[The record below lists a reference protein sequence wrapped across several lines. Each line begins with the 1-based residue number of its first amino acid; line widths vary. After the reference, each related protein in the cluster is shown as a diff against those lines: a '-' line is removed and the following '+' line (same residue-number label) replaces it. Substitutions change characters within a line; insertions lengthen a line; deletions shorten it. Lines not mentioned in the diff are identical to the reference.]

1 MPKSKSKSKK
11 PGKRSSAASKYSKL
25 ADHALE
31 KGRLRSPFNQLPSTR
46 QSAWRD
52 DHLPLMLWAVLL
64 TEVLPREDYL
74 GCFRTL
80 INLCA
85 EWFRDGGPL
94 AERKRPVDPEDF
106 GTTELV
112 DMQTLAEIPGEL
124 FDQFLAVPLRHPL
137 GYAGLRPLLLL
148 ASLPNRQR
156 WRERLDTEP
165 QESDWTTLG
174 RAIASTL
181 DHQSERS
188 TDIRWFK
195 LMVGIMAGRIILPQ
209 GMDTRIDEY
218 LQYPN
223 LGDMRSVRPSIRA
236 MEMMFRRSTLPGWVQ
251 AFWDECAQ
259 RTKCVDPT
267 DFEKEIR
274 QPTRLTLKALMRVR
288 TALIHRF
295 FDNHR
300 ATEVNPRLDGAFG
313 LVLYALSI
321 VEELGASS
329 MHEGI
334 LGRLAL
340 RSVVEGAITLQY
352 LAKKD
357 DRAQWAAWRVYGA
370 GQAKL
375 AFLKIQELVG
385 DVPSFYEESELELI
399 ANEDRWQEF
408 LDIDVGHWN
417 RSNLRTLAKDGD
429 GGELYDSFYAWTS
442 SFAHSHWGSVR
453 DTNFITCHNP
463 LHRLHRIPRVFH
475 RRTRSVEEDIVKAL
489 NGMIAVLD
497 TLYPGSASLPNLGLL
512 QTEEGAVVEAGD
524 TVPHGAG
531 DRVGPE
537 DNAG

>member
-1 MPKSKSKSKK
+1 MAKNKK
-11 PGKRSSAASKYSKL
+11 PNKRSSSAGKYSKL
-25 ADHALE
+25 TDHALE
-31 KGRLRSPFNQLPSTR
+31 KGRLRSPFNQLPQMR

-52 DHLPLMLWAVLL
+52 DHLPLMLWAVVL
-64 TEVLPREDYL
+64 TEVFPREDYL
-74 GCFRTL
+74 GCFRML

-85 EWFRDGGPL
+85 AWFREGGPL
-94 AERKRPVDPEDF
+94 AAKNGPVDPDDF

-112 DMQTLAEIPGEL
+112 DLQTLAEIPDDL
-124 FDQFLAVPLRHPL
+124 FDDFVAVPLRHPL
-137 GYAGLRPLLLL
+137 GYAALRPLLLL
-148 ASLPNRQR
+148 DSLPNKQR

-165 QESDWTTLG
+165 QESDWMTLA
-174 RAIASTL
+174 RSIASTL

-195 LMVGIMAGRIILPQ
+195 LMVGIMAGRIILPS
-209 GMDTRIDEY
+209 GIDTRIEEY
-218 LQYPN
+218 LQFPN
-223 LGDMRSVRPSIRA
+223 VGDMRAVRPSIRA
-236 MEMMFRRSTLPGWVQ
+236 MEMMFRRSRIPGWVQ

-267 DFEKEIR
+267 DFAKEIR
-274 QPTRLTLKALMRVR
+274 EPTRLTLKALMLVR

-334 LGRLAL
+334 IGRLAL
-340 RSVVEGAITLQY
+340 RSVVEAAITLQY
-352 LAKKD
+352 LAQKD
-357 DRAQWAAWRVYGA
+357 DKAQWTAWRVYGA

-385 DVPSFYEESELELI
+385 DVPSFYEEDELERI

-417 RSNLRTLAKDGD
+417 RSNLRALAKDG
-429 GGELYDSFYAWTS
+429 GGSDLYDSFYAWTS

-475 RRTRSVEEDIVKAL
+475 RRTRSVEDDIAKMLDGMLAAL
-489 NGMIAVLD
+489 D
-497 TLYPGSASLPNLGLL
+497 KLYPGDSQLPRLELSDPDSR
-512 QTEEGAVVEAGD
+512 AG
-524 TVPHGAG
+524 
-531 DRVGPE
+531 
-537 DNAG
+537 